1 MDTKTVDPAIAQL
14 TIRFK
19 EKLSP
24 MDTRVV
30 TANVHR
36 LNDEECASIIG
47 GAAPPP
53 RKPDADIIE
62 GDDGPPPQPQLPQ
75 PIDTSGSGSPNR
87 TLSSGIHLTSRL
99 HPTPQTNPPYIG
111 LFLCF

>member
-62 GDDGPPPQPQLPQ
+62 GDDGPPPQPQLP
-75 PIDTSGSGSPNR
+75 
-87 TLSSGIHLTSRL
+87 
-99 HPTPQTNPPYIG
+99 PTYRPPFDKLIPPLLPLPKLWY
-111 LFLCF
+111 C